1 MLTIKLAMNEI
12 IQTTK
17 LKIRHILECG
27 HKKNK
32 RELQD
37 EVVTS
42 CCLLI
47 ACLVD
52 SFELFATL
60 EKTHFKS
67 KKEEVKWKA
76 NDWKVC
82 KKNV

>member
-17 LKIRHILECG
+17 LKIRHILEFG
-27 HKKNK
+27 HEKKKNK

-37 EVVTS
+37 EIVTS

-67 KKEEVKWKA
+67 KKEEVK
-76 NDWKVC
+76 
-82 KKNV
+82 